1 MASPQQHH
9 NPLLRLGAL
18 AWLAVFLI
26 IVAAGLSRFDA
37 GLVKT
42 DVTELLPESM
52 QTSASG
58 KVLSHVAQ
66 ASAREVW
73 ILISNPDAAQ
83 AIRAADALAGSLAS
97 QGLTARD
104 PAETADISAAVQ
116 KLLAWRENFLT
127 NKDRTWLTSTNGAND
142 KAISSR
148 AARLLYRPV
157 SPTDWGTADD
167 PLGFFEN
174 WLLAQGNTNTF
185 TRISGR
191 TAVKTP
197 EGSAWFVLTMQTEA
211 AISAVGEAP
220 LTQAISKAEEAAI
233 AASGSGTK
241 VLAAG
246 IPLISEAVAQRASR
260 EATLIGAISM
270 AGIALVILAFFAR
283 IAPIIEAAGVLL
295 FSIAFAFA
303 ATLLTFGEIHVITIV
318 FGATLLGI
326 CVDYVFH
333 LLCAAVGGRTAQELR
348 AALFKP
354 LTASLVSTLA
364 GYAIMLATPMPGLR
378 QVSVFCMAGL
388 VCTYLSVLLWMARFA
403 PNAVSQ
409 RPSSSSFFERF
420 ASGFA
425 RLPRLSSKKS
435 RLGAAAVALVFTAA
449 GLVQLTST
457 NELRLIN
464 GADPELLARQGL
476 VSSLLNPASPSQFF
490 VVEGKDDCE
499 VLERIDEL
507 QSRFSPA
514 AGELAGAGII
524 APTRFLAS
532 CSRQTNDRALV
543 SAANARAREAVSE
556 LLDEHLTPAA
566 TAAGVLHVK
575 DWERIVPEAL
585 SRAWISPEKAVVLIS
600 GVTPKNV
607 AALAALAQEFNGITF
622 VDTTADISQSL
633 SVLRDAVLKALGLA
647 AAAIAIVL
655 VVFFRRQFL
664 TLWIPSIAGI
674 LLTLALMGWCGIALS
689 LFSVLPLVLVLGL
702 GVDYAIML
710 QNIERA
716 PTAANSVFLAAAST
730 LLAFGL
736 LAFSATPALHL
747 FGMTLAVALALVLV
761 LTVLLRPGKEA

>member
-18 AWLAVFLI
+18 AWLALFLI

-42 DVTELLPESM
+42 DITELLPESM

-104 PAETADISAAVQ
+104 PAETADISAAAQ

-127 NKDRTWLTSTNGAND
+127 NEDRTWLTSTNGAND
-142 KAISSR
+142 KAISF
-148 AARLLYRPV
+148 ARRTTSLPAGVAHGLGHGRR
-157 SPTDWGTADD
+157 

-378 QVSVFCMAGL
+378 QISVFCMAGL

-409 RPSSSSFFERF
+409 RPSSSSFFRALCLGLCTAAAPIFQKEPF
-420 ASGFA
+420 GGGCCC
-425 RLPRLSSKKS
+425 PRLY
-435 RLGAAAVALVFTAA
+435 RG
-449 GLVQLTST
+449 
-457 NELRLIN
+457 R
-464 GADPELLARQGL
+464 
-476 VSSLLNPASPSQFF
+476 
-490 VVEGKDDCE
+490 
-499 VLERIDEL
+499 
-507 QSRFSPA
+507 
-514 AGELAGAGII
+514 
-524 APTRFLAS
+524 
-532 CSRQTNDRALV
+532 
-543 SAANARAREAVSE
+543 
-556 LLDEHLTPAA
+556 
-566 TAAGVLHVK
+566 
-575 DWERIVPEAL
+575 
-585 SRAWISPEKAVVLIS
+585 SRAAHQHQR
-600 GVTPKNV
+600 
-607 AALAALAQEFNGITF
+607 AAPHQ
-622 VDTTADISQSL
+622 
-633 SVLRDAVLKALGLA
+633 
-647 AAAIAIVL
+647 
-655 VVFFRRQFL
+655 RRG
-664 TLWIPSIAGI
+664 S
-674 LLTLALMGWCGIALS
+674 
-689 LFSVLPLVLVLGL
+689 
-702 GVDYAIML
+702 
-710 QNIERA
+710 
-716 PTAANSVFLAAAST
+716 
-730 LLAFGL
+730 
-736 LAFSATPALHL
+736 
-747 FGMTLAVALALVLV
+747 
-761 LTVLLRPGKEA
+761 